1 MVQQLLEDSKT
12 LSNKALY
19 KKTADNLMQA
29 VHKGLGGSSFD
40 DNDSRAKLLKA
51 FKVNIEAFSYAK
63 NLTQFKYIKDHLFDS
78 KGALASADAVK
89 KIVFDSGEIFNKRY
103 LTVEHQFATQSAI
116 MAHKWD
122 TLDSE
127 YLEFSTVGDNRV
139 RPEHQVFDKFTA
151 LKSDGIWKRLYTP
164 LSWNCRC
171 TIIPGIAKGV
181 SKEYN
186 NEWANK
192 AVDPLVKG
200 TIFDNNV
207 GITQQIFTK
216 EHPYFKTPGAKDK
229 VEPKQ
234 IEYKNYSID
243 QLKEV
248 YKTQNIDK
256 DKESIIM
263 NGGYV
268 ATSNA
273 FDINEKLRKNLDLS
287 DKDRTTV
294 NALDSL
300 IKANKLKD
308 NVILYRN
315 DGLGFIE
322 SHFGI
327 SIKGLNNTEA
337 INKLKDIGKII
348 ISDNGFY
355 STSSV
360 KQINA
365 FLSRKIHSEIRT
377 KKGTNALVVD
387 NLSESEI
394 ILGRN
399 QKFKIID
406 IVEDNNKIKLILET
420 D

>member
-40 DNDSRAKLLKA
+40 DNDSRAKLIKA

-78 KGALASADAVK
+78 KGALASADTVK

-186 NEWANK
+186 SEWANK
-192 AVDPLVKG
+192 VVDPLVKG

-216 EHPYFKTPGAKDK
+216 EHPYFAVLGAASIPFLFHKKDENLINRYADIIFKPVKVKNGVLEKFTTGKQNPQESAKNEAALRILAKNGGHYRMLPVIDDGNKNPDALNLKTGLLVDVK
-229 VEPKQ
+229 VPITQ
-234 IEYKNYSID
+234 NGKNIIQSS
-243 QLKEV
+243 LKE
-248 YKTQNIDK
+248 
-256 DKESIIM
+256 
-263 NGGYV
+263 
-268 ATSNA
+268 
-273 FDINEKLRKNLDLS
+273 
-287 DKDRTTV
+287 
-294 NALDSL
+294 
-300 IKANKLKD
+300 ANKQGVQE
-308 NVILYRN
+308 VIIHLNKEPDSYRSMYGAALN
-315 DGLGFIE
+315 TFKQGRAKNIKE
-322 SHFGI
+322 ITIIYPNGI
-327 SIKGLNNTEA
+327 
-337 INKLKDIGKII
+337 
-348 ISDNGFY
+348 
-355 STSSV
+355 V
-360 KQINA
+360 K
-365 FLSRKIHSEIRT
+365 HYDT
-377 KKGTNALVVD
+377 K
-387 NLSESEI
+387 
-394 ILGRN
+394 R
-399 QKFKIID
+399 FKIKK
-406 IVEDNNKIKLILET
+406 V
-420 D
+420 